1 MMKLWFKE
9 ANGLIRHSKS
19 VTQSV
24 SNPGLISE
32 TVPLHPSFFQVIYIY
47 ITFGHD
53 REEEDTWVSCYR
65 KKGQNVKH
73 FHIPQEK

>member
-32 TVPLHPSFFQVIYIY
+32 TVLYTPHSSRLYIY

-73 FHIPQEK
+73 LHIPQEK

>member
-32 TVPLHPSFFQVIYIY
+32 TVLYTPHSSRLYIY
-47 ITFGHD
+47 ISHLVMTG
-53 REEEDTWVSCYR
+53 R
-65 KKGQNVKH
+65 KKTPGCH
-73 FHIPQEK
+73 AIEKKDKM